1 MGRGHG
7 QGEPTVLAGGTN
19 RCSSDKTIIVSAM
32 DKRVVD
38 VNESLRKLPSITP
51 STIILEEGKGVL

>member
-1 MGRGHG
+1 
-7 QGEPTVLAGGTN
+7 
-19 RCSSDKTIIVSAM
+19 M